1 MGVFLLTTALP
12 LYSLHQS
19 YFTMD
24 ISNKDEFIFFMKRAV
39 EDSVNDSYIELYN
52 VLLRAF
58 AKADVDYDGKVSEEE
73 FPGMQTA
80 AASLPSKFGFG
91 WWGGNP
97 SELFKKIDDNGDGA
111 ISFDEWLSYAMQ
123 QYKAEVA
130 ALPKAAYEMEKDDFV
145 KLVKEAQDTATPAYK
160 QLYWFHWKCFQAAD
174 ADRDGMVS
182 DDEFGKMIDMATKNQ
197 KRLGLPAPY
206 SSSNECAEAFKAMD
220 ANGDGHISFDEWLEF
235 SMKNVLS
242 LVAAL

>member
-1 MGVFLLTTALP
+1 MGHLVLGLLTDNCSTALR
-12 LYSLHQS
+12 LHQS
-19 YFTMD
+19 FFTMD

-73 FPGMQTA
+73 FPGVQTA

-91 WWGGNP
+91 RWGGNP

-130 ALPKAAYEMEKDDFV
+130 ALPKAAYEMEKDDFISWSRRP
-145 KLVKEAQDTATPAYK
+145 KTR
-160 QLYWFHWKCFQAAD
+160 QLPP
-174 ADRDGMVS
+174 
-182 DDEFGKMIDMATKNQ
+182 T
-197 KRLGLPAPY
+197 
-206 SSSNECAEAFKAMD
+206 SSST
-220 ANGDGHISFDEWLEF
+220 
-235 SMKNVLS
+235 
-242 LVAAL
+242 